1 MSADLLAP
9 HNRPSSPS
17 ASAGLVLP
25 NESTLGQSM
34 NGTHIA
40 ENLTVPCLG
49 AWRVIG
55 KVSTGVSAV

>member
-9 HNRPSSPS
+9 QYRHSSPS

-25 NESTLGQSM
+25 NLSTLGQSV
-34 NGTHIA
+34 NRNHIA

-49 AWRVIG
+49 AREG
-55 KVSTGVSAV
+55 HREG